1 MTADDTTHREPVNP
15 TGAHGNDVQQI
26 VTLLRQRG
34 GSATM
39 DYLRSLTEY
48 AEPRLR
54 ACLEELEEAGRI
66 HVQPGYNSVDVE
78 LLEGDHDRP
87 VVADGSGRLDD
98 FELALSTSEVFEILS
113 SNRRRRL
120 ITELSA
126 LTPQGEEAETH
137 LKVGEIATSIAVAR
151 QEGVTSEELSHDERH
166 RAYVSLTQVHAEALE
181 DYGIAEFH
189 RRVKKI
195 TPTADI
201 HALAAIV
208 EDVEAAATS
217 QGGLDGN

>member
-1 MTADDTTHREPVNP
+1 MTADDTTHRERVNP
-15 TGAHGNDVQQI
+15 TGAHGHSDVQQI

-39 DYLRSLTEY
+39 DYLRSLTEF
-48 AEPRLR
+48 AEQRLR

-66 HVQPGYNSVDVE
+66 HVQPGYSSVDVE
-78 LLEGDHDRP
+78 LLEGDRDRP
-87 VVADGSGRLDD
+87 VVADGSGHLDD
-98 FELALSTSEVFEILS
+98 CELGLTPSEVFEILS

-137 LKVGEIATSIAVAR
+137 LKVGEIATSIALAR
-151 QEGVTSEELSHDERH
+151 QGVTSEELSHDERH
-166 RAYVSLTQVHAEALE
+166 RAYVSLTQVHAESLE
-181 DYGIAEFH
+181 DYGVAEYH
-189 RRVKKI
+189 KRVKKI

-201 HALAAIV
+201 HALATIV
-208 EDVEAAATS
+208 EDVEAAAEAEV
-217 QGGLDGN
+217 

>member
-78 LLEGDHDRP
+78 LLEGDRNRP
-87 VVADGSGRLDD
+87 VVADGSGHLDD
-98 FELALSTSEVFEILS
+98 CELALTPSEVFEILS
-113 SNRRRRL
+113 STRRRRL

-151 QEGVTSEELSHDERH
+151 QGVTSEELSHDERH
-166 RAYVSLTQVHAEALE
+166 RAYVSLTQVHAESLE
-181 DYGIAEFH
+181 DYGVAEYH
-189 RRVKKI
+189 KRVKKI

-201 HALAAIV
+201 HALATIV
-208 EDVEAAATS
+208 EDVEAAAEAEV
-217 QGGLDGN
+217 